1 MTIAAVL
8 LAYAVGV
15 AALSARMLARAS
27 STPSWPTNEPT

>member
-8 LAYAVGV
+8 LTYAVGV
-15 AALSARMLARAS
+15 ATLGARMLARAT